1 MVELIVLNV
10 VTVVTLFSNTAASL
24 ICILNL
30 LFSISSFFSLFVII
44 NTATPRPTTST
55 PKTTTP
61 TISGTKDAV
70 SLFLFF
76 VASLDFAKDVV
87 SLDGVVV
94 PATPEPPLLVPP
106 LLVPPLLV
114 PPLLVPPLLVP
125 SLLVPSLLVPSFDEA
140 AGSVAGALLS
150 LPGTISYD
158 AELDVSTLPEL
169 RRRRR
174 FGILYSTLLSTD

>member
-1 MVELIVLNV
+1 M
-10 VTVVTLFSNTAASL
+10 
-24 ICILNL
+24 
-30 LFSISSFFSLFVII
+30 
-44 NTATPRPTTST
+44 
-55 PKTTTP
+55 TTP
-61 TISGTKDAV
+61 TISGTKDAF

-106 LLVPPLLV
+106 LLVPP
-114 PPLLVPPLLVP
+114 
-125 SLLVPSLLVPSFDEA
+125 LLVPSLLVPSFDEA

-174 FGILYSTLLSTD
+174 FGISYSTLLSTD

>member
-1 MVELIVLNV
+1 M
-10 VTVVTLFSNTAASL
+10 
-24 ICILNL
+24 
-30 LFSISSFFSLFVII
+30 
-44 NTATPRPTTST
+44 
-55 PKTTTP
+55 TTP
-61 TISGTKDAV
+61 TISGTKDAF

-114 PPLLVPPLLVP
+114 PP
-125 SLLVPSLLVPSFDEA
+125 LLVPSLLVPSFDEA

-174 FGILYSTLLSTD
+174 FGIS

>member
-1 MVELIVLNV
+1 M
-10 VTVVTLFSNTAASL
+10 
-24 ICILNL
+24 
-30 LFSISSFFSLFVII
+30 
-44 NTATPRPTTST
+44 
-55 PKTTTP
+55 TTP
-61 TISGTKDAV
+61 TISGTKDAF

-125 SLLVPSLLVPSFDEA
+125 SLLVPSFDEA

-174 FGILYSTLLSTD
+174 FGIS